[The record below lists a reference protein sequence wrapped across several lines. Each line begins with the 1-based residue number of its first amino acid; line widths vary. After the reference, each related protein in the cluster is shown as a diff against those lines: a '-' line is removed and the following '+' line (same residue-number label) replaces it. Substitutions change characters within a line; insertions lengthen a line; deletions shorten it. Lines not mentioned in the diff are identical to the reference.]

1 MGDRL
6 PVFLYLCSMRFL
18 RPIVSVVLALLVTLS
33 GMGFFVDH
41 MVCSISGRH
50 LLAINAQ
57 VDDCSDSCERPKDG
71 HSISRECCDYE
82 SNYFKEDILN
92 QHKEERET
100 IALSA
105 FHFVPV
111 LNFIFEAA
119 QPAEAILS
127 AFPDLP
133 PPTSVRKHVL
143 HQVFL
148 I

>member
-1 MGDRL
+1 MRL
-6 PVFLYLCSMRFL
+6 LKL
-18 RPIVSVVLALLVTLS
+18 IVSSLLAVLVMLS

-57 VDDCSDSCERPKDG
+57 VDDCSDSCERPKDV
-71 HSISRECCDYE
+71 HSVSRECCDYE

-92 QHKEERET
+92 QHKDERET
-100 IALSA
+100 ITLSA
-105 FHFVPV
+105 FHFIPV
-111 LNFIFEAA
+111 HAFLVTAA
-119 QPAEAILS
+119 HTLETKLS
-127 AFPDLP
+127 PFPDLP
-133 PPTSVRKHVL
+133 PPPKVRVHVL

>member
-1 MGDRL
+1 MRL
-6 PVFLYLCSMRFL
+6 LKL
-18 RPIVSVVLALLVTLS
+18 IVSPLLALLVLLS

-57 VDDCSDSCERPKDG
+57 VDSCSDSCERPAEG
-71 HSISRECCDYE
+71 HSVKRECCQYD

-92 QHKEERET
+92 QHKDERESVM
-100 IALSA
+100 LSA
-105 FHFVPV
+105 FHFIPV
-111 LNFIFEAA
+111 HAFICEAA
-119 QPAEAILS
+119 QTVEAKLS

-133 PPTSVRKHVL
+133 PPPKVRVHVL